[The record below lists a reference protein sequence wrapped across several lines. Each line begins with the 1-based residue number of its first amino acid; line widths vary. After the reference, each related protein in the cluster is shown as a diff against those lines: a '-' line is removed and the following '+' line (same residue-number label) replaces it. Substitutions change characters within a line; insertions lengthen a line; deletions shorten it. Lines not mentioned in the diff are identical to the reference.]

1 MVKSMQRTELGE
13 KWFTEIQEETGE
25 ASETALQDFQDILD
39 PDAMG
44 PDGKEG
50 IEDED

>member
-1 MVKSMQRTELGE
+1 MVNSEQKKELGE
-13 KWFTEIQEETGE
+13 KWFEKLQEVVAE
-25 ASETALQDFQDILD
+25 ATPEAFEDFRAMID

-50 IEDED
+50 IVDAD